1 MTTIIHD
8 DINSDIHTNYDE
20 WEKYYMPIPSS
31 PNWNMFETYG
41 HEVQLVEVVG
51 FRHVWTMIEE
61 DGNMFI
67 INGMG
72 YVNRIGYFIT
82 KNPWSNNLKYRD
94 ITLQLTGVDN

>member
-1 MTTIIHD
+1 MSLINFD
-8 DINSDIHTNYDE
+8 DINSPIHTNYDE
-20 WEKYYMPIPSS
+20 WEKFYVPIPSS
-31 PNWNMFETYG
+31 PTWNMFETYG
-41 HEVQLVEVVG
+41 HEVELVGVVG

-82 KNPWSNNLKYRD
+82 KNPWSRNLQYRE
-94 ITLQLTGVDN
+94 ITLQLTGVNS